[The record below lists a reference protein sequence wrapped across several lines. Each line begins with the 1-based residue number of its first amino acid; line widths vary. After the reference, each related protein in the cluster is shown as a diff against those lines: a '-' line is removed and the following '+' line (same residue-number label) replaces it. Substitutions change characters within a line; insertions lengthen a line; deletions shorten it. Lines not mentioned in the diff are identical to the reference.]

1 MQTKIHVHPAPPL
14 MPDPVP
20 RVGSDKRADPEGGA
34 HMRIPLLRVD
44 DAISMGEERPRSS
57 IGGAESR
64 AAPPL
69 FLRAVLLRR
78 SNPLCPGHLLPIPC
92 TRTSSTFPAQ
102 ASTTS
107 LQPPPPKPLGIE
119 IPAAT
124 LLLPA
129 QDPAAPS
136 SSCQTDVSR
145 DWRWSRRERA
155 RRCAASWWA
164 AMTE

>member
-1 MQTKIHVHPAPPL
+1 LQTKIHVHPAPPL

-92 TRTSSTFPAQ
+92 IHTSTFLAQ

-107 LQPPPPKPLGIE
+107 LQAPSPKPPGIGVPPPCSVGSIAHRGELNMG
-119 IPAAT
+119 
-124 LLLPA
+124 LLLNF
-129 QDPAAPS
+129 
-136 SSCQTDVSR
+136 
-145 DWRWSRRERA
+145 
-155 RRCAASWWA
+155 
-164 AMTE
+164 